1 MRKIYIII
9 IAQCIVNVKPKLL
22 DVVFYFAHA
31 TIFGRKLSFAI
42 FKQGLKN
49 TTFGIEINTKKTA

>member
-31 TIFGRKLSFAI
+31 TIFGRNIYLPV
-42 FKQGLKN
+42 L
-49 TTFGIEINTKKTA
+49 